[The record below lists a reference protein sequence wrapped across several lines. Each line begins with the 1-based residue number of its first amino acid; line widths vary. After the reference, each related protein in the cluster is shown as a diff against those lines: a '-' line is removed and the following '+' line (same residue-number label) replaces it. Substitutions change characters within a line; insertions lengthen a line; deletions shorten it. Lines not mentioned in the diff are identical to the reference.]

1 MTEFTNGYFKMMQDI
16 GEGYERA
23 RSIRNKEKEE
33 LLERKDWK
41 GLEEWN
47 EREKNFPFPFSAGY
61 MKAYWAWQNSIG
73 HSSDAFEVSELPWE
87 KDAHDFVACLKEAG
101 VREFAITDRSTSL
114 MDVLHAL
121 GKEGCEMEGLCTVKR
136 IENRWG
142 EGDKAESYNGILMRV

>member
-1 MTEFTNGYFKMMQDI
+1 MTEFTNGYFKMMKDI

-33 LLERKDWK
+33 LLEREDWK

-47 EREKNFPFPFSAGY
+47 EREKSFPFPFSAGY
-61 MKAYWAWQNSIG
+61 MKAYWAWQNSID

-87 KDAHDFVACLKEAG
+87 KDVHDFVACLKEAG
-101 VREFAITDRSTSL
+101 VREFAITDRSTAL

-121 GKEGCEMEGLCTVKR
+121 GKEGCQMRGLCEVKR
-136 IENRWG
+136 IENNWG
-142 EGDKAESYNGILMRV
+142 EDEAKTYNGILMSI